1 MKEKKVERAM
11 KLTRE
16 ERLAQRMK
24 ERVEEANRLAE
35 EYEAKL
41 DPRQLNSTR

>member
-1 MKEKKVERAM
+1 VKEKKVERTV

-16 ERLAQRMK
+16 ERLAQRIK
-24 ERVEEANRLAE
+24 ERVEEANRLAA

-41 DPRQLNSTR
+41 DPRQLNPTR